1 MKKKFAKAYM
11 EIAHTFANLSYARK
25 LKVGAIIVKD
35 NRIISTGYNGMP
47 SGWNNECET
56 PQYEEGDYEAN
67 IYYKTREEV
76 LHAESNALMKVAA
89 STESSEGATM
99 FCTHTPCIECA
110 KLIVQAGIT
119 RVYIDNRYESAKGCG
134 LDFLRTS
141 RIPVTYMDTL
151 DRQVQ
156 FDLDL

>member
-1 MKKKFAKAYM
+1 MKKKFVRAYM

-47 SGWNNECET
+47 SGWTNNCEE
-56 PQYEEGDYEAN
+56 PIYEEGVHDPN
-67 IYYKTREEV
+67 IYYKTKDAV

-89 STESSEGATM
+89 STESSFGATM

-110 KLIVQAGIT
+110 KLIVQAGIRKLYVDSSYT
-119 RVYIDNRYESAKGCG
+119 SSKGSG
-134 LDFLRTS
+134 IKFLRDS
-141 RIPVTYMDTL
+141 KVIVTFMTEVE
-151 DRQVQ
+151 RETFEV
-156 FDLDL
+156 